1 MQVHD
6 RLCMVMK
13 IFVFISVH
21 WYDAYVEGLVLWF
34 MYVHLEECAVPVY
47 SVSRVQGGKL
57 VCREA

>member
-1 MQVHD
+1 
-6 RLCMVMK
+6 MVMK